1 MLIGCFCLKA
11 QTNTPHKL
19 DEKIFIECGGPGFG
33 ISMNFQQKIITNK
46 KGGILSCRAGLGAI
60 GPIPSSSILLTLPI
74 GLQYRL
80 GSNNKFEI
88 AAGATLFYFTDNVF
102 EGPGLFIS
110 LAYYINPAIRI
121 MVSPFFA
128 KRSTL
133 KSYFNLN
140 EPILPFGGFD
150 IIVFLVKKTNRSTH
164 YPRKH

>member
-1 MLIGCFCLKA
+1 MRRARFWYQYEFSA
-11 QTNTPHKL
+11 
-19 DEKIFIECGGPGFG
+19 
-33 ISMNFQQKIITNK
+33 KIITNK
-46 KGGILSCRAGLGAI
+46 KGGALSCRVGLGAI

-80 GSNNKFEI
+80 GNNNKFEI
-88 AAGATLFYFTDNVF
+88 GAGTTFFYFTNNIF

-110 LAYYINPAIRI
+110 LSYYINPAIRV

-128 KRSTL
+128 KWSTL

-150 IIVFLVKKTNRSTH
+150 IIVFLVKKTNTSTH
-164 YPRKH
+164 YPGQH